1 MAIPNEM
8 ELLDA
13 ALIEMLTVL
22 PGWDAWT
29 WWDEPRWD
37 AWMEKEPEQIERER
51 LKKLSSKVVPIST
64 CRRTGYKQTI
74 F

>member
-1 MAIPNEM
+1 MSIPNEM

-13 ALIEMLTVL
+13 ALIEMLTML

-37 AWMEKEPEQIERER
+37 AWMEKAPEQIERER
-51 LKKLSSKVVPIST
+51 LKKLSSKVVSIDTS
-64 CRRTGYKQTI
+64 RRTGYKERI